1 MKVFF
6 SIVLVCAGIT
16 AGRSLQCFTCS
27 ASSGSCS
34 LRENTCLSG
43 ITNCQTVSSHTI
55 IDSGTKT
62 LRHIEQRCENP
73 SEDVSLSTGRV
84 FISRSSRL
92 CGSDRCNDQT
102 VAEPANTTLNGLQCF
117 GCFSPSMASCLAN
130 RQTVKCVGLEN
141 RCVNGTGQQ
150 RLLSDIGPDVVF
162 KGCASANQCGGRM
175 DLQTLGLLLSD
186 LSCCE
191 GSLCNGDTGITTTVD
206 PGKGDT
212 GSVGGTQ

>member
-55 IDSGTKT
+55 I
-62 LRHIEQRCENP
+62 
-73 SEDVSLSTGRV
+73 
-84 FISRSSRL
+84 
-92 CGSDRCNDQT
+92 
-102 VAEPANTTLNGLQCF
+102 EPANTTLNGLQCF